1 MSVTTSAAEFSQ
13 SPDGLPE
20 SMREVARQRP
30 TSEALSGRPGSRR
43 GRHRHSLIERVP
55 SGMLQGGGWSLL
67 VAGVGVSG
75 LNFVFHAMISRL
87 LGPASFGALG
97 AVLNV
102 ITVLAVPLGAVQV
115 AVTQAVAHRVGREER
130 PSLRRLTVQAAL
142 WGTVAMA
149 AFWALSPLI
158 DGFLRLTSL
167 FADLAIGIWIPLA
180 VISAVLQGALLGQLR
195 YLPVAIAT
203 FLGGG
208 ALRLIS
214 GAALVSAGFGMG
226 GAVAATLIAA
236 AFAAGTFLMVARREL
251 LNPGPAP
258 VRISLRDAALSIA
271 ALAGATTLTGVDV
284 FLARHYLPPVVAGH
298 YAAAAIAGHVALFLP
313 GALITVTFPRLVT
326 AAARGIDARKTVIE
340 TLGLVTVIGLA
351 AFAILAGMAGGIV
364 GVLFG
369 PKYLASVSIVWIVAL
384 TSVLLGIISLLTY
397 FHIARRSM
405 AALSSWAGVA
415 LAWGLVALLH
425 GGMASIAFC
434 MLTANGLVLVAV
446 SLPAGA
452 ALMRVRPRQP
462 C

>member
-1 MSVTTSAAEFSQ
+1 MSVRTESAEFGQ
-13 SPDGLPE
+13 TPDGLPE
-20 SMREVARQRP
+20 SMHEVPRQRP
-30 TSEALSGRPGSRR
+30 TTEVLSRTSGSRC
-43 GRHRHSLIERVP
+43 GRHRQGLIERIP

-75 LNFVFHAMISRL
+75 LNFVFHAMVSRL

-115 AVTQAVAHRVGREER
+115 AVTQAVAPRAGREDR

-142 WGTVAMA
+142 WGAGAMV
-149 AFWALSPLI
+149 AFWALTPVL
-158 DGFLRLTSL
+158 DEFLRLTSL

-180 VISAVLQGALLGQLR
+180 VVSAVLQGALLGQLR
-195 YLPVAIAT
+195 FLPVAIAT

-208 ALRLIS
+208 ALRLLS

-236 AFAAGTFLMVARREL
+236 AFTVGTLLLVARRGL
-251 LNPGPAP
+251 LDPGPDP

-271 ALAGATTLTGVDV
+271 ALAGATILTGVDV
-284 FLARHYLPPVVAGH
+284 FLARHYLSPVAAGH

-313 GALITVTFPRLVT
+313 GALITVTFPRLVA

-340 TLGLVTVIGLA
+340 TLALVTAIGLA
-351 AFAILAGMAGGIV
+351 AFAVLAGMAGGVV
-364 GVLFG
+364 GLLFG

-384 TSVLLGIISLLTY
+384 TSVVLGVISLLTY

-415 LAWGLVALLH
+415 LAWALVAVLH
-425 GGMASIAFC
+425 GGMATIAFC
-434 MLTANGLVLVAV
+434 MLTASGLVLVAV

-452 ALMRVRPRQP
+452 AVMRVRPGHP
-462 C
+462 W